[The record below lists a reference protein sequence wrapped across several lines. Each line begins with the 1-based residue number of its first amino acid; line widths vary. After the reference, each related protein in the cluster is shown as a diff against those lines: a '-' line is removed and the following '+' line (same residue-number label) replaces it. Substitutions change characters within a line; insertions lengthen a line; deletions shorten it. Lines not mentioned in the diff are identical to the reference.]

1 MKVISLFVAVLAFNG
16 IVSAQSVLKVRL
28 ADNSRFNVAVN
39 GRYFDRKGTSITVG
53 DLPAGNH
60 YVKIFKVS
68 YDRWGRVYERTI
80 FQGAVRTRNGMISQM
95 VYDPYARRMG
105 VNLIPDNAMV
115 DSRPSY
121 NDGNYNDG
129 NQRSE
134 RYSDAPQHSRM
145 AKQSTTAPANEQVPA
160 IAENEGKKSQPNL
173 PAASPMPQ
181 GSMTEAEIDALKAKV
196 DGQKTDTE
204 KLKMLKSELR
214 KETITTFQLS
224 SILDW
229 LLFESTKVELAKWA
243 YFITE
248 DKDFYSDI
256 FNKFSYQSSKDELKQ
271 FIDNKK

>member
-1 MKVISLFVAVLAFNG
+1 MKKIASLFLAVLALNG
-16 IVSAQSVLKVRL
+16 LAKAQSVLNVRL

-68 YDRWGRVYERTI
+68 YDRWGRVYERTV
-80 FQGAVRTRNGMISQM
+80 FQGTVRTRNGMISQM

-105 VNLIPDNAMV
+105 VNLIPDNTYVA
-115 DSRPSY
+115 SRPI
-121 NDGNYNDG
+121 
-129 NQRSE
+129 
-134 RYSDAPQHSRM
+134 YSDENQSSKRYDDASQPSRM
-145 AKQSTTAPANEQVPA
+145 AQQSKVLADNEPATAISDNEDQKTQS
-160 IAENEGKKSQPNL
+160 NM
-173 PAASPMPQ
+173 PAASPLPQ
-181 GSMTEAEIDALKAKV
+181 GSMTDAEIDALKVKV
-196 DGQKTDTE
+196 EGQKTDTE
-204 KLKMLKSELR
+204 KLKLLKSELR

-229 LLFESTKVELAKWA
+229 LLFESTKVELAKWT

-248 DKDFYSDI
+248 DKDFYADI

-271 FIDNKK
+271 YIENKK

>member
-1 MKVISLFVAVLAFNG
+1 MKRIASLILAAFALHSQ
-16 IVSAQSVLKVRL
+16 VSAQSVLRVRL
-28 ADNSRFNVAVN
+28 ADNTRFNVSVN

-68 YDRWGRVYERTI
+68 YDRWGRAFDRTI
-80 FQGAVRTRNGMISQM
+80 FQGTVRTRNGMVSQM

-105 VNLIPDNAMV
+105 VNLIPDNNILP
-115 DSRPSY
+115 SRPDY
-121 NDGNYNDG
+121 N
-129 NQRSE
+129 
-134 RYSDAPQHSRM
+134 SDPNRAKYDDVPEPSRM
-145 AKQSTTAPANEQVPA
+145 AKQDRSASAYEPEPAQAATERNNPP
-160 IAENEGKKSQPNL
+160 SNL
-173 PAASPMPQ
+173 PPASPMAE
-181 GSMTEAEIDALKAKV
+181 GSMTDSDVEALKTKV

-224 SILDW
+224 TMLDW

-243 YFITE
+243 YYITK
-248 DKDFYSDI
+248 DKDYFSDI

-271 FIDNKK
+271 FVDSKN